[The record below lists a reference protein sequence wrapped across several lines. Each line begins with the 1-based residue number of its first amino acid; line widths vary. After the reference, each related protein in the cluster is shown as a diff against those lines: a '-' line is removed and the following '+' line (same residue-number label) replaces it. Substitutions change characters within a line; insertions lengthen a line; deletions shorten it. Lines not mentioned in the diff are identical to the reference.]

1 MAQILPDIEDSMLGA
16 HALELFAI
24 IVLSLG
30 TIGSAWGVYQSASWN
45 NVQSDNV
52 NDANVARIESSK
64 ETTLATATIVYDVTL
79 IAQSAAAVASGQTDL
94 QRFYREKLYRPEFLP
109 VVDKWIQEAGGD
121 PAAVS
126 NLFEDNEY
134 VNGLLAKPQQ
144 LESEAQRLSAAG
156 ERAGRIADDY
166 ILVTVILATT
176 LFFAGTASNLNSV
189 PLRIALLSIASVSL
203 ALGAARLAS
212 LPLA

>member
-1 MAQILPDIEDSMLGA
+1 MAQILANAEERTLGT
-16 HALELFAI
+16 HALEVFAI

-45 NVQSDNV
+45 NIQSDNV

-64 ETTLATATIVYDVTL
+64 ETTLATATLVYDVTL
-79 IAQSAAAVASGQTDL
+79 VAQSAAAVASGQTNL
-94 QRFYREKLYRPEFLP
+94 QQFYREKLYRPGFLP
-109 VVDKWIQEAGGD
+109 VVDKWIEEAGGD
-121 PAAVS
+121 PTAVS
-126 NLFEDNEY
+126 NLFSDSDY
-134 VNGLLAKPQQ
+134 INGLLAKPRQ
-144 LESEAQRLSAAG
+144 LEDEAQRLSAAG
-156 ERAGRIADDY
+156 DRAGRIADDY
-166 ILVTVILATT
+166 ILITVILATT

-189 PLRIALLSIASVSL
+189 PLRIALLSIATVTL